1 MPDWMPESDID
12 VELVGSF
19 IFANAVMF
27 DCNRVVSI
35 VVSEPRSDVPG
46 IAELECD
53 SGQFTCNLTI
63 KFAGSEELIANGPV
77 SSMSRI
83 VDLFKKWIAENR

>member
-1 MPDWMPESDID
+1 MPDWTPESDID

-35 VVSEPRSDVPG
+35 IVSEPIRIGDC
-46 IAELECD
+46 ED
-53 SGQFTCNLTI
+53 SEGHRGDLTVR
-63 KFAGSEELIANGPV
+63 FAGSEELNTTGPLHV
-77 SSMSRI
+77 MGRI
-83 VDLFKKWIAENR
+83 VDLFKQWIAANR